1 MFYTTNYK
9 SKDDL
14 FTGTLPYRLTN
25 DYLFRAVFQT
35 RPKAL
40 EGLCRAVLRLKPEDT
55 LSVTLQN
62 PIKLGTRIDNKEF
75 VLDLAV
81 IINNVLFLNL
91 EMQVYHEAFWKERSL
106 SYTCRSFDQLN
117 HGENYNTVLP
127 VVHVGFLNYSL
138 FPEYPE
144 FFATYELANTS
155 NPNYSYLYSDK
166 LRISVV
172 DLTQIELATEDDK
185 CYDIDLWARVFT
197 ATTWE
202 EIEML
207 AQNNEYLKEAV
218 SGVRQLTE
226 DEQIRQQCQ
235 AREDFEYWERIR
247 NNYVKELGDNLE
259 QTQDRLEQT
268 QGELEQTQDE
278 LEQTQDELEQTQ
290 DELNQIKD
298 ELQQA
303 NDIISQ
309 KDAELTKAL
318 ARIAELEAKN

>member
-14 FTGTLPYRLTN
+14 FTGKLPYRLTN

-91 EMQVYHEAFWKERSL
+91 EMQVYHEAFWKERAL
-106 SYTCRSFDQLN
+106 SYACRSFDQLN
-117 HGENYNTVLP
+117 HGEKYGQVLP

-138 FPEYPE
+138 FPDYPE

-172 DLTQIELATEDDK
+172 NLTQIELATEDDK
-185 CYDIDLWARVFT
+185 NHDIDLWARVFT

-226 DEQIRQQCQ
+226 DEKIRQQCQ

-247 NNYVKELGDNLE
+247 NNHMKELGDNLEQTQNRLE

-268 QGELEQTQDE
+268 QNR
-278 LEQTQDELEQTQ
+278 LEQTQ
-290 DELNQIKD
+290 DELNQTKD

-303 NDIISQ
+303 NGIISQ
-309 KDAELTKAL
+309 KDADLAKAL
-318 ARIAELEAKN
+318 ARIAELEGKN

>member
-14 FTGTLPYRLTN
+14 FTGKLPYRLTN

-62 PIKLGTRIDNKEF
+62 PIELGTRIDNKEF

-106 SYTCRSFDQLN
+106 SYACRSFDQLN
-117 HGENYNTVLP
+117 HGENYNKVLP

-144 FFATYELANTS
+144 FFATYELAHTS
-155 NPNYSYLYSDK
+155 SPNYSYLYSDK

-185 CYDIDLWARVFT
+185 NHDIDLWARVFT

-226 DEQIRQQCQ
+226 DEKIRQQCQ

-247 NNYVKELGDNLE
+247 NNYTKELGENLKLTQGKLE
-259 QTQDRLEQT
+259 QA
-268 QGELEQTQDE
+268 QGQLEQTQDE
-278 LEQTQDELEQTQ
+278 L
-290 DELNQIKD
+290 
-298 ELQQA
+298 A
-303 NDIISQ
+303 
-309 KDAELTKAL
+309 KAL
-318 ARIAELEAKN
+318 ARIAELEGKN

>member
-14 FTGTLPYRLTN
+14 FTGKLPYRLTN

-62 PIKLGTRIDNKEF
+62 PIELGTRIDNKEF

-106 SYTCRSFDQLN
+106 SYACRSFDQLN
-117 HGENYNTVLP
+117 HGENYNKVLP

-155 NPNYSYLYSDK
+155 SPNYSYLYSDK

-185 CYDIDLWARVFT
+185 NHDIDLWARVFT

-247 NNYVKELGDNLE
+247 NNYTKELGENLELTQNKLE
-259 QTQDRLEQT
+259 QTQDKLEQT
-268 QGELEQTQDE
+268 QGELEQTQGK
-278 LEQTQDELEQTQ
+278 L
-290 DELNQIKD
+290 
-298 ELQQA
+298 A
-303 NDIISQ
+303 
-309 KDAELTKAL
+309 KAL
-318 ARIAELEAKN
+318 AELAELKKTIS